1 MDLDVKTM
9 FVVTIA
15 VAAVLGFLLFY
26 AWFQQRRVSSL
37 AWWGGA
43 HFVACCAVW
52 LISQR
57 GELSDFWSIEIA
69 NALLLVAAGMTWMG
83 ARLFDGNKVSLVG
96 IFGGAAVWLL
106 ATFGTNFTAMPQ
118 TAAHFSSMI
127 IAAYSFGAAIEI
139 WRGRHEGLA
148 SRLPLVVM
156 LSMHGALYLV
166 RVPLSFMMPAGKGD
180 ALFSSAWFGVLAL
193 ESLLYMIATAFIFL
207 AMAKERLEL
216 EHRVAATTDPLT
228 GIANRRAFLET
239 ATRSLKQRTR
249 TPQPVSALLFD
260 LDRFKS
266 INDQYGHAIGDR
278 VLRAFTDIAVTELR
292 STDLLGRLG
301 GEEFGALLFGAEAAS
316 AAATAERI
324 RAAFE
329 ESYARD
335 GIGAKNVSVSVGVAS
350 VPADEQVE
358 VETLMLKADEALY
371 VAKARGRNRVEVA
384 DGYRAR
390 RTGLSGREMRDD
402 NRQGTEIP
410 MVGVA
415 IASPSVVPQ
424 SGQSAAL
431 GDVNAVLH
439 RRT

>member
-26 AWFQQRRVSSL
+26 AWYQQRRITSL

-83 ARLFDGNKVSLVG
+83 ARLFDGNKVSPVG

-106 ATFGTNFTAMPQ
+106 ATYGTNFTSMPH

-139 WRGRHEGLA
+139 WRGRHEGLV

-166 RVPLSFMMPAGKGD
+166 RVPLSFVIPAGKGE

-207 AMAKERLEL
+207 AMARERLEL
-216 EHRVAATTDPLT
+216 EQKVAATTDPLT
-228 GIANRRAFLET
+228 GIANRRAFLES

-249 TPQPVSALLFD
+249 SPLPVSALLFD

-266 INDQYGHAIGDR
+266 INDQFGHAIGDR
-278 VLRAFTDIAVTELR
+278 VLRAFTDIAVVELR

-335 GIGAKNVSVSVGVAS
+335 GVGAKNVSVSVGVAS
-350 VPADEQVE
+350 VPADEHVE

-384 DGYRAR
+384 DGYRTR
-390 RTGLSGREMRDD
+390 RTGLSGRDMQDESAPAVVV
-402 NRQGTEIP
+402 GTIS
-410 MVGVA
+410 
-415 IASPSVVPQ
+415 SPSVVPHT
-424 SGQSAAL
+424 GAL
-431 GDVNAVLH
+431 AELGEASPVLH
-439 RRT
+439 RRA

>member
-15 VAAVLGFLLFY
+15 VAAVLGLLLFY
-26 AWFQQRRVSSL
+26 AWFQQRRTSSL

-43 HFVACCAVW
+43 HFVACAAVW

-57 GELSDFWSIEIA
+57 GTITDFWSIEIA

-96 IFGGAAVWLL
+96 IFGGAAVWVL
-106 ATFGTNFTAMPQ
+106 ATYGTNFTAMPHG
-118 TAAHFSSMI
+118 AAQFSSMI
-127 IAAYSFGAAIEI
+127 VAAYSFGAAIEI
-139 WRGRHEGLA
+139 WRGRHEGLV

-166 RVPLSFMMPAGKGD
+166 RVPLSFILPAGTGD
-180 ALFSSAWFGVLAL
+180 ALFSSAWFGVIAL

-207 AMAKERLEL
+207 AMAKERQEM
-216 EHRVAATTDPLT
+216 EHKVAATTDPLT
-228 GIANRRAFLET
+228 GIANRRAFLEA
-239 ATRSLKQRTR
+239 ATRSLKQRSR
-249 TPQPVSALLFD
+249 SPQPVSALLFD

-266 INDQYGHAIGDR
+266 INDEFGHAIGDG
-278 VLRAFTDIAVTELR
+278 VLRGFTDIAVAELR
-292 STDLLGRLG
+292 STDLLGRIG

-324 RAAFE
+324 RASFE
-329 ESYARD
+329 ANYARD
-335 GIGAKNVSVSVGVAS
+335 GFGAKHVSVSVGVAS
-350 VPADEQVE
+350 VPAEEQVE

-384 DGYRAR
+384 DGYRSR
-390 RTGLSGREMRDD
+390 RTGLTGRDMGDEGWVERA
-402 NRQGTEIP
+402 P
-410 MVGVA
+410 A
-415 IASPSVVPQ
+415 IALASPSVVPQ
-424 SGQSAAL
+424 AGPLADL
-431 GDVNAVLH
+431 GEPTPVLH
-439 RRT
+439 RRA

>member
-15 VAAVLGFLLFY
+15 VAAVLGFLLFC

-43 HFVACCAVW
+43 HFVACSAVW

-57 GELSDFWSIEIA
+57 GELPGFWSIEIA

-83 ARLFDGNKVSLVG
+83 ARLFDGNKVSPVG

-106 ATFGTNFTAMPQ
+106 ATYGTNFTSMPYA
-118 TAAHFSSMI
+118 AAHFSSMI

-166 RVPLSFMMPAGKGD
+166 RVPLSFMLPAGKGD
-180 ALFSSAWFGVLAL
+180 ALFSSAWFGVIAL

-207 AMAKERLEL
+207 AMAKERLAL

-266 INDQYGHAIGDR
+266 INDQFGHAIGDR
-278 VLRAFTDIAVTELR
+278 VLRAFTDIAVMELR

-335 GIGAKNVSVSVGVAS
+335 GGGAKNVSVSVGVAS
-350 VPADEQVE
+350 VPAEEQVE
-358 VETLMLKADEALY
+358 VETLMSKADEALY

-390 RTGLSGREMRDD
+390 RTGLSGREM
-402 NRQGTEIP
+402 NEQGTDVP
-410 MVGVA
+410 MVGVT
-415 IASPSVVPQ
+415 IASPSVVPHT
-424 SGQSAAL
+424 GPLADL
-431 GDVNAVLH
+431 GDVSPVLH
-439 RRT
+439 RRA